1 MTELEKYIGMN
12 LESFDSEPV
21 PSGSRERFMAAV
33 AAEKKTRRIKVI
45 SMAFTG
51 MAAAFTL
58 FLMLFNEPDLSRELK
73 RQHTRLAA
81 MENKIM
87 NVAESVCPFEVD
99 IVANTIRSI
108 TFEAIPLEDQLP
120 EDLSEKDRIR
130 ILNDY
135 YDKKYSALES
145 LLAEL

>member
-21 PSGSRERFMAAV
+21 PSGSHERFMAAV

>member
-1 MTELEKYIGMN
+1 MTELEKYISMN

-21 PSGSRERFMAAV
+21 PEGSREKFMAAI
-33 AAEKKTRRIKVI
+33 ASEKKTRRIRVI
-45 SMAFTG
+45 SMSFTG
-51 MAAAFTL
+51 IAAACAL
-58 FLMLFNEPDLSRELK
+58 FLMLFNGHDLSYELQ

-81 MENKIM
+81 KENEIM
-87 NVAESVCPFEVD
+87 IKAEVSHPFEAD
-99 IVANTIRSI
+99 MIANTIRSI

-120 EDLSEKDRIR
+120 EEMSEKEKIR

-135 YDKKYSALES
+135 YDRKYSALES

>member
-1 MTELEKYIGMN
+1 MTELEKYIDMN

-21 PSGSRERFMAAV
+21 PSGSRVKFMAAV
-33 AAEKKTRRIKVI
+33 AAEKKTRHIKVI

-51 MAAAFTL
+51 MAAACAL
-58 FLMLFNEPDLSRELK
+58 FLMIFSEPDLSRELR

-81 MENKIM
+81 MENEIM
-87 NVAESVCPFEVD
+87 NMAETVCPLEVD

-120 EDLSEKDRIR
+120 EELSEKDRIR

>member
-81 MENKIM
+81 MENEIM
-87 NVAESVCPFEVD
+87 NVAETVCPFEVD

-120 EDLSEKDRIR
+120 EELSEKDRIR

>member
-1 MTELEKYIGMN
+1 MTELEKYIDMN

-21 PSGSRERFMAAV
+21 PSGSRVKFMAAV

-81 MENKIM
+81 MENEIM
-87 NVAESVCPFEVD
+87 NVAETVCPFEVD

-120 EDLSEKDRIR
+120 EELSEKDRIR